1 MKEMGRF
8 ESLLN
13 DDRLKKADP
22 FVDTILSLLKWYQFQ
37 ISAIIE
43 IDVQISTQMGFFS
56 LYLSVS
62 G

>member
-22 FVDTILSLLKWYQFQ
+22 FVDTILSLLKWY
-37 ISAIIE
+37 
-43 IDVQISTQMGFFS
+43 
-56 LYLSVS
+56 
-62 G
+62 